1 MPTPSRMDDLESSSS
16 TTSSR
21 DYEFTSTTTTSHRRE
36 KQPSSS
42 SSSSRLR
49 SRIII
54 ALLVI
59 LGLFLLGT
67 IIVLST
73 VKAYFGIPTWA
84 EITEAEIGGWD
95 PSSRIPEFQKEGQQ
109 HMNGTRKTVWEDGIE
124 WSEQGKGSGAYW
136 MRADWDGQVNRTD
149 DWRRLEAV
157 QVRDGERIPRLIH
170 QTWKS
175 DVLPPKWRDVWRECR
190 EGMPDY
196 EYMLWTDEMSR
207 KFIATEYPSFLS
219 MYDGYEYP
227 IQRAD
232 AIRYFVLHKFGG
244 VYMDLDIG
252 CRRRFDA
259 LLQADWDVLLP
270 RTKPVGVSNDLIFSS
285 RKSPFMEMAIHGLA
299 AFDHRYLTNYPT
311 VMFSTGPM
319 FLSAQYGLYSSAHP
333 LTPARPRAE
342 VRILPKSLY
351 GKNAKPDEAPHAF
364 FSHFYGSS
372 WHADDAGFITF
383 LGTSGKLL
391 MYVGF
396 VVLIGGAARFILA
409 RRRRSNGSSSR
420 RGDYQMV
427 SILPTNDPNRSPSLA
442 SDTSLSLMDDMDPS
456 KIARAVR
463 RAGHLVLAAPAA
475 LLPSRRSRGQLSG
488 ILYFLPTAR
497 SPTEGGGTSSGRG
510 GRPRTAST
518 ASQLPRRDEEP
529 LMMDNDNKAPPP
541 YHHESM

>member
-1 MPTPSRMDDLESSSS
+1 MPRAPAADDYESAS
-16 TTSSR
+16 TSSR
-21 DYEFTSTTTTSHRRE
+21 EYDLPPTTWT
-36 KQPSSS
+36 SSS
-42 SSSSRLR
+42 SSSSRRKDGSRLR

-73 VKAYFGIPTWA
+73 VQAYFGIPDWA
-84 EITEAEIGGWD
+84 YITEAEIGGWD
-95 PSSRIPEFQKEGQQ
+95 PSSRIAEFQKEGAAA
-109 HMNGTRKTVWEDGIE
+109 HLNGSLHTVWEDGVE

-136 MRADWDGQVNRTD
+136 MRADWDGTVNGTD
-149 DWRRLEAV
+149 DWRRLDAV
-157 QVRDGERIPRLIH
+157 DTRSGERIPRLIH

-175 DVLPPKWRDVWRECR
+175 SVLPPKWRDVWRECR

-196 EYMLWTDEMSR
+196 EYMLWTDELSR
-207 KFIATEYPSFLS
+207 QFIATEYPSFLA

-232 AIRYFVLHKFGG
+232 AIRYFVLHKYGG

-252 CRRRFDA
+252 CRRRLDT

-285 RKSPFMEMAIHGLA
+285 RRSPFMDMAIHGLA

-319 FLSAQYGLYSSAHP
+319 FLSAQYGLYTSAHP
-333 LTPARPRAE
+333 LTPAKPRAE

-351 GKNAKPDEAPHAF
+351 GKNAKPGEAPHAF

-396 VVLIGGAARFILA
+396 IVLIGGAARFLLA
-409 RRRRSNGSSSR
+409 RRRRSSTGTGGR

-442 SDTSLSLMDDMDPS
+442 SDASLSLMDDVDPS
-456 KIARAVR
+456 KIARAVK

-475 LLPSRRSRGQLSG
+475 LFPSRRSRGQMSG
-488 ILYFLPTAR
+488 ILYFLPTR
-497 SPTEGGGTSSGRG
+497 SPTDATTSAR
-510 GRPRTAST
+510 RPRTASS

-529 LMMDNDNKAPPP
+529 LMDPSLALASGDKAPPP
-541 YHHESM
+541 YHQESL